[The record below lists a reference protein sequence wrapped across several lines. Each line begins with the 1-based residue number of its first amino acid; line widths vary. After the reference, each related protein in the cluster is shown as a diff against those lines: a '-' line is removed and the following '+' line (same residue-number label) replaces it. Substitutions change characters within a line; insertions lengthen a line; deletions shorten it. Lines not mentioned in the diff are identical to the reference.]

1 MVRIIIDDADDHHQ
15 YYDENDDC
23 SGAVEE
29 IRVWAVDE
37 TRGGVERQKHLQTL
51 GDHSEHSG
59 DDGPC

>member
-37 TRGGVERQKHLQTL
+37 TRGGVERQKHLQTI
-51 GDHSEHSG
+51 GD
-59 DDGPC
+59 